1 MMPDSVVAVLRRL
14 ADVLERENRA
24 LRTMDLPGAASLL
37 PEKTAAI
44 AGLAARSEPAPKP
57 LQPVVAAEAQ
67 RLNDLAMENRGL
79 LERAIAAQ
87 QRVIGIVVRAAAS
100 ADAPC
105 YRARPRASRQY
116 GPMTLS
122 TRV

>member
-1 MMPDSVVAVLRRL
+1 MPDSLIAVLRRL
-14 ADVLERENRA
+14 ADVLDRENRA
-24 LRTMDLPGAASLL
+24 LRRMDLPRAASLL
-37 PEKTAAI
+37 PEKAAAI
-44 AGLAARSEPAPKP
+44 ADLTALSEPAPKP
-57 LQPVVAAEAQ
+57 LRPAVAAEAQ

-79 LERAIAAQ
+79 LERAITAQ
-87 QRVIGIVVRAAAS
+87 QRVIGIVVRAAAA

-105 YRARPRASRQY
+105 YRARPRAPQQY

>member
-1 MMPDSVVAVLRRL
+1 
-14 ADVLERENRA
+14 
-24 LRTMDLPGAASLL
+24 L

-44 AGLAARSEPAPKP
+44 ADLTAVSEPSPKP
-57 LQPVVAAEAQ
+57 LQPAVAAEAQ

-87 QRVIGIVVRAAAS
+87 QRVIGIVVSAAAS
-100 ADAPC
+100 AEAPC

-122 TRV
+122 TRA